1 MQELS
6 CCMFFNR
13 DTQELAAVSKSCG
26 AGVVYGAGGNIFTN
40 GWRHPEFRLSCMA
53 WQCPAGEQKVLR
65 TCSSTAISAVGTRNE
80 RILKERL
87 CWFPRLP
94 SLFSIAFL
102 TVGLWTW
109 QRCVMSWY
117 DMVVQDWKVIGRP
130 KCLSE
135 VVVSVCGLWF
145 VWQSSYYFLTL
156 ITACLENGNSFVC
169 PVVIIDLK
177 DGFVIRSFHWL
188 TYWNIKE
195 VIIIFISSPMLF
207 YLAGRGNHSDYALQ
221 VSELFWVLM
230 LCSASFPSWTSMRA
244 FDKSFVE
251 VSTLLTFCPN
261 RPINLWRNWRFAVPV
276 SWGSLSHPFSDHT
289 IHVLKEKK
297 YSIGGLCPASC
308 FLLPYRMLHLCI
320 SGVKF
325 SHL

>member
-1 MQELS
+1 M
-6 CCMFFNR
+6 
-13 DTQELAAVSKSCG
+13 VG
-26 AGVVYGAGGNIFTN
+26 
-40 GWRHPEFRLSCMA
+40 
-53 WQCPAGEQKVLR
+53 
-65 TCSSTAISAVGTRNE
+65 SAMN
-80 RILKERL
+80 L
-87 CWFPRLP
+87 C
-94 SLFSIAFL
+94 
-102 TVGLWTW
+102 V
-109 QRCVMSWY
+109 C
-117 DMVVQDWKVIGRP
+117 
-130 KCLSE
+130 
-135 VVVSVCGLWF
+135 VCGLWF

-177 DGFVIRSFHWL
+177 NGFVIRSFHWL

-230 LCSASFPSWTSMRA
+230 LCSALFPSWTSMRA

-308 FLLPYRMLHLCI
+308 FLIPYRMLHLCI